1 MRRNRGSGHRP
12 CAIVYITRKDA
23 SLRPQQLEK
32 RFGLAYNTTVKKI
45 ILLVAICVS
54 FFLPN
59 VPLSGQPVKSIKDL
73 PEQYRKWLEEE
84 VVYIITPKEKEVFLR
99 LANDRER
106 ELFIEAF
113 WKQRDPNPNTPE
125 NEFKKEHSRRI
136 AYANQWFGRDT
147 PGAGW
152 QTPMGRIYI
161 ILGEPNSIDKF
172 ENLTGVYP
180 TIIWFYDG
188 KTEYGLPNAF
198 NVVFFKREGAGDW
211 TLYSPVKYGPAA
223 FLIHY
228 KGDVSNH
235 LAAYEALMQEE
246 PAIAGISLTLIPGE
260 SMVNPAPSIAS
271 EVLIQAKIPAA
282 PREKVKD
289 AYAEKFYKY
298 KDTVGVE
305 YTANYIDN
313 DFEANVIRDR
323 TGMSFVHF
331 LIEPKRLSLERD
343 RNRFY
348 TTLQV
353 NVMVSDLKG
362 IPVYQYEKDVPIE
375 FSEDQV
381 AKIKDRLFSLQDMF
395 PLVEGAWKLNLL
407 LKNMISKEFTSAE
420 SRITVA
426 PASSLEMSPF
436 VLANRINENTE
447 FRGKNKPYLVQEV
460 QLSPSPRNDFAQ
472 KDTLY
477 LFFQVQGLTDDLKA
491 GGRLQYTIANEQET
505 VYTAVKD
512 IRTYP
517 KAPDFLEPIPL
528 AELPPSLYKIKVAL
542 LDASGKEALSRD
554 AEFFVS
560 LAPSL
565 PRPFIVSIPLPPS
578 GDPAYDYVIGT
589 QYLNLKDFKEAG
601 PRLEKAYRS
610 NPESL
615 PYALDYCKW
624 LYTSGDHASVRRIG
638 DAFLKLQ
645 KYELTGLQGQSAQAM
660 GDYEAAVAYY
670 LDYLDHFGTNINVMN
685 SIGDCYFKLGRNED
699 ALKIWE
705 KSLELSPNQDRIRKL
720 VEAIKEKK

>member
-1 MRRNRGSGHRP
+1 
-12 CAIVYITRKDA
+12 
-23 SLRPQQLEK
+23 L
-32 RFGLAYNTTVKKI
+32 GLAYNTVVKKI
-45 ILLVAICVS
+45 ILLAVICVAFS
-54 FFLPN
+54 LPN
-59 VPLSGQPVKSIKDL
+59 VPLSGQPVKSVKDL
-73 PEQYRKWLEEE
+73 PEKYQKWLDEE

-99 LANDRER
+99 LENDRER

-125 NEFKKEHSRRI
+125 NEFRKEHFRRI
-136 AYANQWFGRDT
+136 SYANQWFGRDT

-152 QTPMGRIYI
+152 QTAMGRIYI

-172 ENLTGVYP
+172 ENLTEIYP

-188 KTEYGLPNAF
+188 KAEYGLPNAF

-223 FLIHY
+223 FLINY
-228 KGDVSNH
+228 KGDVSDH
-235 LAAYEALMQEE
+235 LSAYEELMQAE

-271 EVLIQAKIPAA
+271 EVLIQAKIPSA

-298 KDTVGVE
+298 KDSVGVE

-313 DFEANVIRDR
+313 DFTANVIRDR
-323 TGMSFVHF
+323 SGMSFVHF
-331 LIEPKRLSLERD
+331 LIEPKRLSIERD

-348 TTLQV
+348 TILQV
-353 NVMVSDLKG
+353 NVIVSDPKG
-362 IPVYQYEKDVPIE
+362 IPVYQYEKDIPIE
-375 FSEDQV
+375 LSKDQV
-381 AKIKDRLFSLQDMF
+381 TKIKDRLFSFQDLF
-395 PLVEGAWKLNLL
+395 PLVEGTYKLNLL

-420 SRITVA
+420 TRITVP
-426 PASSLEMSPF
+426 PASSLEMSPL
-436 VLANRINENTE
+436 VLANRINENSE
-447 FRGKNKPYLVQEV
+447 FRGKNKPYLIQEV
-460 QLSPSPRNDFAQ
+460 QLTPSPRNDFAL

-477 LFFQVQGLTDDLKA
+477 LFFQVQGLTNELEA

-505 VYTAVKD
+505 VYTAAKEV
-512 IRTYP
+512 RTYP
-517 KAPDFLEPIPL
+517 KAPDFFESISL

-542 LDASGKEALSRD
+542 LDANGQEALSRE

-565 PRPFIVSIPLPPS
+565 PRPFIVSLPLPPS
-578 GDPAYDYVIGT
+578 GDPAYDNIIGN
-589 QYLNLKDFKEAG
+589 QYLNKKDFQEAG

-610 NPESL
+610 DPASL
-615 PYALDYCKW
+615 AYALDYCKW
-624 LYTSGDHASVRRIG
+624 LYASGDHASVRRIG

-645 KYELTGLQGQSAQAM
+645 KYELTGLLGQSAQAM
-660 GDYEAAVAYY
+660 GDYEAAVVYY
-670 LDYLDHFGTNINVMN
+670 LDYMGHFGTNINVMN
-685 SIGDCYFKLGRNED
+685 SIGDCYLKLGRNED

-705 KSLELSPNQDRIRKL
+705 KSLQLSPNQDRVRKL

>member
-1 MRRNRGSGHRP
+1 M
-12 CAIVYITRKDA
+12 
-23 SLRPQQLEK
+23 
-32 RFGLAYNTTVKKI
+32 KKI
-45 ILLVAICVS
+45 ILLVAIFVTL
-54 FFLPN
+54 FLPN
-59 VPLSGQPVKSIKDL
+59 VPLSGQPVKSVKDL

-125 NEFKKEHSRRI
+125 NEFKKEHFRRI
-136 AYANQWFGRDT
+136 AYANQWFGRDS

-188 KTEYGLPNAF
+188 KVEYGLPNSF
-198 NVVFFKREGAGDW
+198 NVVFFKREGAGEW

-246 PAIAGISLTLIPGE
+246 PAVAGISLTLIPGE

-271 EVLIQAKIPAA
+271 EVLIQAKIPSA

-313 DFEANVIRDR
+313 DFTASVIRDLA
-323 TGMSFVHF
+323 GMPFVHF

-375 FSEDQV
+375 LSEDQV

-395 PLVEGAWKLNLL
+395 PLVEGTWKLNLL

-420 SRITVA
+420 SRITVP
-426 PASSLEMSPF
+426 PASSLEMSPL

-447 FRGKNKPYLVQEV
+447 FRTKNKPFLVQEV
-460 QLSPSPRNDFAQ
+460 QLSPSPRNDFAL

-477 LFFQVQGLTDDLKA
+477 LFFQVQGLTNELKA
-491 GGRLQYTIANEQET
+491 GGRLQYTIANEQAT
-505 VYTAVKD
+505 AYTAAKD
-512 IRTYP
+512 VRAYP
-517 KAPDFLEPIPL
+517 KAPDFLESIPL

-565 PRPFIVSIPLPPS
+565 PRPFIVSIPLPPP

-610 NPESL
+610 NPESI

-670 LDYLDHFGTNINVMN
+670 LDYLGHFGTNINVMN
-685 SIGDCYFKLGRNED
+685 SIGDCYFRLGRNED

-720 VEAIKEKK
+720 IEAIKEKK

>member
-1 MRRNRGSGHRP
+1 M
-12 CAIVYITRKDA
+12 
-23 SLRPQQLEK
+23 
-32 RFGLAYNTTVKKI
+32 GLAYNTVVKKI
-45 ILLVAICVS
+45 ILLAVICVAFS
-54 FFLPN
+54 LPN
-59 VPLSGQPVKSIKDL
+59 VPLSGQPVKSVKDL
-73 PEQYRKWLEEE
+73 PEKYQKWLDEE

-99 LANDRER
+99 LENDRER

-125 NEFKKEHSRRI
+125 NEFRKEHFRRI
-136 AYANQWFGRDT
+136 SYANQWFGRDT

-152 QTPMGRIYI
+152 QTAMGRIYI

-172 ENLTGVYP
+172 ENLTEIYP

-188 KTEYGLPNAF
+188 KAEYGLPNAF

-223 FLIHY
+223 FLINY
-228 KGDVSNH
+228 KGDVSDH
-235 LAAYEALMQEE
+235 LSAYEELMQAE

-271 EVLIQAKIPAA
+271 EVLIQAKIPSA

-298 KDTVGVE
+298 KDSVGVE

-313 DFEANVIRDR
+313 DFTANVIRDR
-323 TGMSFVHF
+323 SGMSFVHF
-331 LIEPKRLSLERD
+331 LIEPKRLSIERD

-348 TTLQV
+348 TILQV
-353 NVMVSDLKG
+353 NVIVSDPKG
-362 IPVYQYEKDVPIE
+362 IPVYQYEKDIPIE
-375 FSEDQV
+375 LSKDQV
-381 AKIKDRLFSLQDMF
+381 TKIKDRLFSFQDLF
-395 PLVEGAWKLNLL
+395 PLVEGTYKLNLL

-420 SRITVA
+420 TRITVP
-426 PASSLEMSPF
+426 PASSLEMSPL
-436 VLANRINENTE
+436 VLANRINENSE
-447 FRGKNKPYLVQEV
+447 FRGKNKPYLIQEV
-460 QLSPSPRNDFAQ
+460 QLTPSPRNDFAL

-477 LFFQVQGLTDDLKA
+477 LFFQVQGLTNELEA

-505 VYTAVKD
+505 VYTAAKEV
-512 IRTYP
+512 RTYP
-517 KAPDFLEPIPL
+517 KAPDFFESISL

-542 LDASGKEALSRD
+542 LDANGQEALSRE

-565 PRPFIVSIPLPPS
+565 PRPFIVSLPLPPS
-578 GDPAYDYVIGT
+578 GDPAYDNIIGN
-589 QYLNLKDFKEAG
+589 QYLNKKDFQEAG

-610 NPESL
+610 DPASL
-615 PYALDYCKW
+615 AYALDYCKW
-624 LYTSGDHASVRRIG
+624 LYASGDHASVRRIG

-645 KYELTGLQGQSAQAM
+645 KYELTGLLGQSAQAM
-660 GDYEAAVAYY
+660 GDYEAAVVYY
-670 LDYLDHFGTNINVMN
+670 LDYMGHFGTNINVMN
-685 SIGDCYFKLGRNED
+685 SIGDCYLKLGRNED

-705 KSLELSPNQDRIRKL
+705 KSLQLSPNQDRVRKL